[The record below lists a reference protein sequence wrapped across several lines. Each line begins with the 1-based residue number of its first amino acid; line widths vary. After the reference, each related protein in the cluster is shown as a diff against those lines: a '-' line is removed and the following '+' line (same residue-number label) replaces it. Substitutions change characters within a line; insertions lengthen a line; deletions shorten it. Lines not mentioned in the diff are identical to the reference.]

1 MPTITETNFKKCYA
15 NAVKG
20 STNIIDAK
28 VQHLRKT
35 NKTNIQEKPPTL
47 LKTLELL
54 HLALTQHRRQ
64 NSPTRVPSNTKETSS
79 DRDKEIED
87 LRNQIKL
94 FKQNQ
99 KERNTQEQPKH
110 TDNKEEHPKTKNIQ
124 VASPSGDHTQTNIAL
139 LKVLNFV
146 QETMETLS
154 NYSEQLQTHFDINL
168 THQEMCIFMKTLVF
182 F

>member
-1 MPTITETNFKKCYA
+1 M
-15 NAVKG
+15 
-20 STNIIDAK
+20 
-28 VQHLRKT
+28 
-35 NKTNIQEKPPTL
+35 
-47 LKTLELL
+47 
-54 HLALTQHRRQ
+54 
-64 NSPTRVPSNTKETSS
+64 
-79 DRDKEIED
+79 
-87 LRNQIKL
+87 

-99 KERNTQEQPKH
+99 KERNTQEQHKH

-124 VASPSGDHTQTNIAL
+124 VASASGDHTQTNIAL

>member
-1 MPTITETNFKKCYA
+1 M
-15 NAVKG
+15 
-20 STNIIDAK
+20 
-28 VQHLRKT
+28 
-35 NKTNIQEKPPTL
+35 
-47 LKTLELL
+47 
-54 HLALTQHRRQ
+54 
-64 NSPTRVPSNTKETSS
+64 
-79 DRDKEIED
+79 
-87 LRNQIKL
+87 

-124 VASPSGDHTQTNIAL
+124 VASASGDHTQTNIAL